1 MDYKIWLH
9 ACLFCQKNFMRV
21 FKNIVLLFVLQ
32 VFLFSSCKEEKKES
46 PTPNNLPK
54 NTSILFVNGL
64 SDASGNI
71 QFKLG
76 NEVLADVAASS
87 YSKYIKV
94 SEGDQ
99 KLTIAAGGSNT
110 FFDLKIEKDK
120 YYTVLLSGT
129 ASAPKIEVLN
139 DDLSNVSD
147 PLSKFSY
154 RFANLFNV
162 GNDSL
167 SMQAYYPSYKLW
179 GTQAGVH
186 EYVAY
191 GKSSAPTEYTAN
203 AAAQWRAIKS
213 GSEDTKEYN
222 VSGIIYRL
230 GAQTIYYEAPQ
241 TFSGNLNKHYTI
253 VVFGQDSNASS
264 AIIEHELQILP

>member
-1 MDYKIWLH
+1 
-9 ACLFCQKNFMRV
+9 MRV
-21 FKNIVLLFVLQ
+21 LKNITLLYVLQ
-32 VFLFSSCKEEKKES
+32 VFLFSSCKEEKKDT
-46 PTPNNLPK
+46 PAPNNLPK

-64 SDASGNI
+64 SDASGNT
-71 QFKLG
+71 QFKFG
-76 NEVLADVAASS
+76 SEVLADVTANS

-99 KLTIAAGGSNT
+99 KLTITAGGASTN
-110 FFDLKIEKDK
+110 FDIKIEKDI

-129 ASAPKIEVLN
+129 ISAPKIEVLN

-147 PLSKFSY
+147 PHSKFSY
-154 RFANLFNV
+154 RFANLFKA

-191 GKSSAPTEYTAN
+191 GKASASTEYTAG

-230 GAQTIYYEAPQ
+230 GAKTIYYEAPQ
-241 TFSGNLNKHYTI
+241 TFSGNPNKHYTI
-253 VVFGQDSNASS
+253 VVFGKENNAFS
-264 AIIEHELQILP
+264 AIIEHGLQIQQ

>member
-1 MDYKIWLH
+1 
-9 ACLFCQKNFMRV
+9 MRIL
-21 FKNIVLLFVLQ
+21 KNIVLLFALQ
-32 VFLFSSCKEEKKES
+32 VFLFTSCKEEKKDT
-46 PTPNNLPK
+46 PTPDTLPK

-64 SDASGNI
+64 SDGSVNT
-71 QFKLG
+71 QFKFG
-76 NEVLADVAASS
+76 NEVLTDLATKA

-94 SEGDQ
+94 SESNQ
-99 KLTIAAGGSNT
+99 KLTVSAGGTNT
-110 FFDLKIEKDK
+110 SFDLKIEKDK

-129 ASAPKIEVLN
+129 VAAPKIEVLN
-139 DDLSNVSD
+139 DDFGNVSD
-147 PLSKFSY
+147 PLTKFSY
-154 RFANLFNV
+154 RFVNLFKA

-179 GTQAGVH
+179 ATQAGAH

-191 GKSSAPTEYTAN
+191 GKSSAFTEYTAG

-230 GAQTIYYEAPQ
+230 GGKTIYYEAPV
-241 TFSGNLNKHYTI
+241 TFSGSLNKHYSI

-264 AIIEHELQILP
+264 AIIEHESQIQQ